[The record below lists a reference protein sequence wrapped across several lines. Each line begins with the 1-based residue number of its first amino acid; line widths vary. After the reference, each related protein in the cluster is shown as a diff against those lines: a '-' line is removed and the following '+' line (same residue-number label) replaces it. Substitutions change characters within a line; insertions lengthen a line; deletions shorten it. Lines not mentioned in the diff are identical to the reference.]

1 MTPKNNRL
9 FGSLTMK
16 LVILALTVLG
26 LGLVG
31 CSEDL
36 PTNTPAGGNDP
47 ATGVFRVD
55 VGDDNIDFEII
66 STKNGDPEN
75 PIDGPFAIR
84 GRNIRYDSDMGALIV
99 DLSVK
104 NLGENTFD
112 EVITL
117 TFLSLLPDGVTVLN
131 PDNGENGP
139 GAAIDFEFENDD
151 GQWTPGE
158 ESLARETQFSVEEG
172 ISIGFV
178 ARLDT
183 GTGGGGLGS
192 IGGMVWNDANGDGIM
207 DEDEASIEGA
217 TLELAAEGMDA
228 MTTETGADGT
238 YSFDDLSSGFYTVTK
253 MPSEGMVP
261 TTPTMIYVI
270 LVLEDGEVISFLAA
284 NFGCMEDTGGGSGVI
299 SGFVFNDLNGDG
311 SYDDGEPGLEGVE
324 VNLSGDATT
333 TATTAADGT
342 YAFNELMAGS
352 YQIVSVGPDGWTL
365 TTTSPI
371 NVMLGTDDEVFD
383 LGIFGWTEGGG
394 GGTAV
399 IKGQVWNDLNGDGN
413 VNDGELGLEGLTVT
427 LSGDATAT
435 ATTLADGGYAFEGL
449 SAGTYEVV
457 SEGPEGWVLTT
468 TSPIQ
473 VVLTTDDEIFNEGS
487 FGWMADS
494 VGGTAAI
501 SGIVF
506 NDLNGNR
513 VQDEGEPGIEGIS
526 VTLDGSANA
535 IAVSAADGS
544 YSFAELSLGD
554 YKVRSADLEGWSPT
568 TGPELTIKI
577 ETEGQVIDDAHL
589 GWMEDV
595 FGTK

>member
-55 VGDDNIDFEII
+55 MGDDNIDFQII

-75 PIDGPFAIR
+75 PIDGPFAIL

-158 ESLARETQFSVEEG
+158 ESLARETHFSVEEG

-183 GTGGGGLGS
+183 GTGGGGGLGS

-217 TLELAAEGMDA
+217 MLELASEGMEA
-228 MTTETGADGT
+228 MTTATGADGT

-253 MPSEGMVP
+253 RPSEGMVP
-261 TTPTMIYVI
+261 TTPTMIFVI
-270 LVLEDGEVISFLAA
+270 LVLDDGEVISFLAA
-284 NFGCMEDTGGGSGVI
+284 NFGCKEDT
-299 SGFVFNDLNGDG
+299 
-311 SYDDGEPGLEGVE
+311 
-324 VNLSGDATT
+324 
-333 TATTAADGT
+333 
-342 YAFNELMAGS
+342 
-352 YQIVSVGPDGWTL
+352 
-365 TTTSPI
+365 
-371 NVMLGTDDEVFD
+371 
-383 LGIFGWTEGGG
+383 GG

-399 IKGQVWNDLNGDGN
+399 IKGKVWNDLNGDGN
-413 VNDGELGLEGLTVT
+413 VNDGEPGLEGLTVT

-435 ATTLADGGYAFEGL
+435 ATTLADGIYAFEGL

-457 SEGPEGWVLTT
+457 SDGPEGWVLTT

-473 VVLTTDDEIFNEGS
+473 VILEADDSVFNEGS
-487 FGWMADS
+487 FGWMED
-494 VGGTAAI
+494 GGGGDTGAI

-513 VQDEGEPGIEGIS
+513 IQDEGEPGIEGIS
-526 VTLDGSANA
+526 VILDGSANA
-535 IAVSAADGS
+535 IAISAADGS
-544 YSFAELSLGD
+544 YSFGELGLGD
-554 YKVRSADLEGWSPT
+554 YKVRSAGPEGWSPT

-577 ETEGQVIDDAHL
+577 ETEGQVVDDAHL